1 MNINSIIIKSIIDSL
16 NAEEQRLL
24 DEWLKTESNK
34 RMYNNIRSHFHD
46 SGSYL
51 FNTSDE
57 DVDKAWAKIGKRADS
72 ERKPGKWVSMIR
84 HTWRVAAAV
93 VAFIIIGGGMM
104 WYEDYTRTTPPVLS
118 EDITGA
124 IRESVKADKADI
136 LLATDKT
143 ADIPSRQII
152 KPQPISKEQIVEYQ
166 LDAEEVER
174 ILESK
179 MIETQRAK
187 ESWVQFDDGTMVHLG
202 NNSRIIYPERF
213 PKASLFGASSPR
225 EVIVEGEAYFMV
237 AHDASRQFIV
247 HTRMGDIIDYGTEF
261 YVSTKF
267 NSTRVALVSGKIGV
281 KSATTQERILQPGQ
295 EASIAA
301 GGSLS
306 VAQID
311 IDRYVAWNTG
321 KYVFH
326 EATVRKLIAIVSMWY
341 GREVQY
347 DESLAERT
355 VSGVLYKY
363 VDIRQTL
370 ESLSL
375 ALGVEGKCFNVR
387 NTKK

>member
-24 DEWLKTESNK
+24 DEWLKAKSNK
-34 RMYNNIRSHFHD
+34 RMYDNIRSHFHD
-46 SGSYL
+46 SDSYL

-57 DVDKAWAKIGKRADS
+57 DVDKAWTKIVKRAGS

-124 IRESVKADKADI
+124 IRESVKADKADV
-136 LLATDKT
+136 LLTADKT

-152 KPQPISKEQIVEYQ
+152 KPQSVSKEQIVEYQ

-179 MIETQRAK
+179 MIETQRTK
-187 ESWVQFDDGTMVHLG
+187 ESWVQLDDGTMVHLG

-213 PKASLFGASSPR
+213 PKSSLFGASSSR
-225 EVIVEGEAYFMV
+225 EVIVEGEAYLMV

-247 HTRMGDIIDYGTEF
+247 HTRQGDIIDYGTEF
-261 YVSTKF
+261 YVSTKS

-295 EASIAA
+295 EASIAT

-306 VAQID
+306 VVQTD

-321 KYVFH
+321 KYAFH
-326 EATVRKLIAIVSMWY
+326 EATVRKLISIVSMWY

-363 VDIRQTL
+363 VDIKQTL

>member
-1 MNINSIIIKSIIDSL
+1 
-16 NAEEQRLL
+16 
-24 DEWLKTESNK
+24 
-34 RMYNNIRSHFHD
+34 
-46 SGSYL
+46 
-51 FNTSDE
+51 
-57 DVDKAWAKIGKRADS
+57 
-72 ERKPGKWVSMIR
+72 
-84 HTWRVAAAV
+84 
-93 VAFIIIGGGMM
+93 
-104 WYEDYTRTTPPVLS
+104 
-118 EDITGA
+118 
-124 IRESVKADKADI
+124 
-136 LLATDKT
+136 
-143 ADIPSRQII
+143 
-152 KPQPISKEQIVEYQ
+152 
-166 LDAEEVER
+166 
-174 ILESK
+174 
-179 MIETQRAK
+179 
-187 ESWVQFDDGTMVHLG
+187 MVHLG

-261 YVSTKF
+261 YVCTKS

-306 VAQID
+306 VAQSD

-321 KYVFH
+321 KYAFH

-347 DESLAERT
+347 DESLADRT

>member
-1 MNINSIIIKSIIDSL
+1 MNINSIIIKSINDSL

-84 HTWRVAAAV
+84 HTWRVASAV

-152 KPQPISKEQIVEYQ
+152 
-166 LDAEEVER
+166 
-174 ILESK
+174 
-179 MIETQRAK
+179 T
-187 ESWVQFDDGTMVHLG
+187 
-202 NNSRIIYPERF
+202 
-213 PKASLFGASSPR
+213 
-225 EVIVEGEAYFMV
+225 
-237 AHDASRQFIV
+237 
-247 HTRMGDIIDYGTEF
+247 
-261 YVSTKF
+261 
-267 NSTRVALVSGKIGV
+267 
-281 KSATTQERILQPGQ
+281 
-295 EASIAA
+295 
-301 GGSLS
+301 
-306 VAQID
+306 
-311 IDRYVAWNTG
+311 
-321 KYVFH
+321 
-326 EATVRKLIAIVSMWY
+326 
-341 GREVQY
+341 
-347 DESLAERT
+347 
-355 VSGVLYKY
+355 
-363 VDIRQTL
+363 
-370 ESLSL
+370 
-375 ALGVEGKCFNVR
+375 C
-387 NTKK
+387 

>member
-24 DEWLKTESNK
+24 DEWLKAKSNK
-34 RMYNNIRSHFHD
+34 RMYDNIRSHFHD

-57 DVDKAWAKIGKRADS
+57 DVDKAWAKIGKHVGS
-72 ERKPGKWVSMIR
+72 GRKSGKWVSMVR

-93 VAFIIIGGGMM
+93 VAFIIICGGMM

-136 LLATDKT
+136 LLTADKT

-152 KPQPISKEQIVEYQ
+152 KPQSVSKEQIIEYQ

-179 MIETQRAK
+179 MIETQRTK
-187 ESWVQFDDGTMVHLG
+187 ESWVQLDDGTMVHLG

-247 HTRMGDIIDYGTEF
+247 HTRQGDIIDYGTEF
-261 YVSTKF
+261 YVSTKS

-306 VAQID
+306 VAHTD

-326 EATVRKLIAIVSMWY
+326 EATVRKLISIVSMWY

-355 VSGVLYKY
+355 VSGVFYKY
-363 VDIRQTL
+363 VDIKQTL

-375 ALGVEGKCFNVR
+375 ALGVEGNCFTVGS
-387 NTKK
+387 TIH

>member
-1 MNINSIIIKSIIDSL
+1 
-16 NAEEQRLL
+16 
-24 DEWLKTESNK
+24 
-34 RMYNNIRSHFHD
+34 MYDNIRSHFHD
-46 SGSYL
+46 SDSYL

-57 DVDKAWAKIGKRADS
+57 DVDKAWTKIVKRAGS

-124 IRESVKADKADI
+124 IRESVKADKADV
-136 LLATDKT
+136 LLTADKT

-152 KPQPISKEQIVEYQ
+152 KPQSVSKEQIVEYQ

-179 MIETQRAK
+179 MIETQRTK
-187 ESWVQFDDGTMVHLG
+187 ESWVQLDDGTMVHLG

-213 PKASLFGASSPR
+213 PKSSLFGASSSR
-225 EVIVEGEAYFMV
+225 EVIVEGEAYLMV

-247 HTRMGDIIDYGTEF
+247 HTRQGDIIDYGTEF
-261 YVSTKF
+261 YVSTKS

-281 KSATTQERILQPGQ
+281 KSVTTQERILQPGQ
-295 EASIAA
+295 EASIAT

-306 VAQID
+306 VAQTD

-321 KYVFH
+321 KYAFH
-326 EATVRKLIAIVSMWY
+326 EATVRKLIAIISMWY
-341 GREVQY
+341 GRKVLY

-355 VSGVLYKY
+355 VSGVFYKY
-363 VDIRQTL
+363 LDIKQTL

-375 ALGVEGKCFNVR
+375 ALGVEGNCFTVGS
-387 NTKK
+387 TIY